1 MSELVAVRLSDARS
15 SGGFRPRVAAGASQA
30 AAVAEPAI
38 EPGSD
43 PFEQGYRQGLADAGQ
58 AFAEERNQ
66 LIALLAAC
74 EALRPEPS
82 EGLALHIA
90 EAVETLV
97 RLIAGEVSIDAG
109 LLAERARVAAEMVAE
124 ADGARALHLNP
135 DDLALV
141 ESGTLPLPVV
151 GDPSINRGS
160 LRVEDRAGWIEDG
173 VAERLHLLREQLGL
187 KERAE

>member
-1 MSELVAVRLSDARS
+1 MSELVAVRPSDARS
-15 SGGFRPRVAAGASQA
+15 SGGFRPRVAAGVSQT
-30 AAVAEPAI
+30 AVAEPVI

-58 AFAEERNQ
+58 AFAEERNR

-109 LLAERARVAAEMVAE
+109 LLAERARVAAKMVAE

-135 DDLALV
+135 DDLALIDTA
-141 ESGTLPLPVV
+141 TLPLPVV
-151 GDPSINRGS
+151 GDPSISRGS
-160 LRVEDRAGWIEDG
+160 LRVEDCAGWVEDG
-173 VAERLHLLREQLGL
+173 VAERLQLLREQLGL

>member
-30 AAVAEPAI
+30 AAVAEPVI

-97 RLIAGEVSIDAG
+97 RLIAGSAA
-109 LLAERARVAAEMVAE
+109 LATAFALAVPTSGQTPAA
-124 ADGARALHLNP
+124 
-135 DDLALV
+135 
-141 ESGTLPLPVV
+141 ST
-151 GDPSINRGS
+151 
-160 LRVEDRAGWIEDG
+160 G
-173 VAERLHLLREQLGL
+173 VLDEHPQRSEPT
-187 KERAE
+187 E